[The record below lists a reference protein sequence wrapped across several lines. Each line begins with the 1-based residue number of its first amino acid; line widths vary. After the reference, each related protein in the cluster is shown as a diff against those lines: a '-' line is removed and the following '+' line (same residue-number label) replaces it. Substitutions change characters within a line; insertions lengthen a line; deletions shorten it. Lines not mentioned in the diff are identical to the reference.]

1 MTEAG
6 RPHPSPPRTSRVN
19 PDLETVPIPTLD
31 GATVPATDEDAAAYP
46 NPSVP
51 YLPGTSLADFVI
63 LRRLGGGGFGHVYM
77 ARQVS
82 LDRLVALK
90 VSADRGHE
98 GRTLAQLEHP
108 NIVQVYSETV
118 IPAAQ
123 QRLLCMQLVSGMP
136 LNDLIQRLHHHA
148 QTTAGRPT
156 WTGADLLA
164 ILDRAPL
171 PPALLNP
178 TALQGRE
185 ALARMDALEATA
197 YLGVQLA
204 QALQFAHQRG
214 VLHRDIKPANIL
226 VNAYG
231 RPLLADFNI
240 ATHPTDSPIHH
251 EDMVGGTLAY
261 MAPEHLDALNPGRPD
276 VDWDAVTAQSD
287 VFSLGLVLLELWTGQ
302 TPAAHLSRS
311 EPTVSLLLKLAQARR
326 RFQQLACPKELG
338 ADAAMAYALQGCL
351 AADPQER
358 WPQAM
363 DLAAQLE
370 GCRQLRRAE
379 VALPPLPPLVG
390 LLQTRPFWGL
400 VVIAV
405 LPQILASLVNIT
417 YNATQI
423 VADLT
428 PAQQQRFLTLLLV
441 YNAWVYPLAV
451 GAFVLSVR
459 PVWQVWVALQRGRT
473 LAPAKVDAARRLI
486 LKLPVRLAWLTILG
500 WFPGGLIFPWQLR
513 GVGPQLSSEVSL
525 HFLTS
530 FTLSGLVALAY
541 SLAVTQFWVLR
552 VLYPGLWQ
560 HLGAFE
566 SVVRRELKTVFRR
579 FSIIQGLAGAIPLTA
594 AILVLV
600 TVDGTDATLYREL
613 TVGLILLGGVGYQVA
628 SSMVRTLTQVVNCFG
643 VTRA

>member
-6 RPHPSPPRTSRVN
+6 RPYPN

-31 GATVPATDEDAAAYP
+31 GATVPATDEGAAAYH

-51 YLPGTSLADFVI
+51 YLPGTTLEDFVI
-63 LRRLGGGGFGHVYM
+63 VRRLGGGGFGHVYL

-90 VSADRGHE
+90 VSADQGHE

-118 IPAAQ
+118 IPAAH

-136 LNDLIQRLHHHA
+136 LNDLIQRLHHLTPRA
-148 QTTAGRPT
+148 AGRPT
-156 WTGADLLA
+156 WSGADLLA
-164 ILDRAPL
+164 ILDEAPL
-171 PPALLNP
+171 LPVLLDP

-240 ATHPTDSPIHH
+240 ATRPTDSPIHH

-302 TPAAHLSRS
+302 NPDAPLSRA

-326 RFQQLACPKELG
+326 RFRQFVCPRALG
-338 ADAAMAYALQGCL
+338 ADAALAYALQRCL
-351 AADPQER
+351 AAEPQER
-358 WPQAM
+358 WPQAA

-370 GCRQLRRAE
+370 GCRLLRQVE
-379 VALPPLPPLVG
+379 GALPPLPLPVT
-390 LLQTRPFWGL
+390 LLQARPFWGL
-400 VVIAV
+400 VVAAL

-423 VADLT
+423 VAALT
-428 PAQQQRFLTLLLV
+428 PAQQQRFIVLLLV
-441 YNAWVYPLAV
+441 YNAWAYPLGV
-451 GAFVLSVR
+451 GAFVASVR
-459 PVWQVWVALQRGRT
+459 PVWRVWTALQQGIR
-473 LAPAKVDAARRLI
+473 LAPENVDAARRLI
-486 LKLPVRLAWLTILG
+486 LKLPARLAWLTVLG
-500 WFPGGLIFPWQLR
+500 WFPGGVIFPWELR

-530 FTLSGLVALAY
+530 FALSGLVALAY
-541 SLAVTQFWVLR
+541 SLAATQFWVLR

-560 HLGAFE
+560 HLNAFE
-566 SVVRRELKTVFRR
+566 SGARRELRSVFRR
-579 FSIIQGLAGAIPLTA
+579 LWAIQGLAGAIPLTA
-594 AILVLV
+594 AILV
-600 TVDGTDATLYREL
+600 
-613 TVGLILLGGVGYQVA
+613 
-628 SSMVRTLTQVVNCFG
+628 
-643 VTRA
+643 